1 MRGSLLESEKQHQD
15 VPMLDRKTEIQRKM
29 NNSNDFQSD
38 VHPQHLPGSPHSLG
52 LQHNRQVG
60 IILSARRLPSIFL
73 SYFFVKIAIFYF
85 RLITIMAASL
95 GSVLIYELDVV
106 LGNGLMQESQ
116 EILTRQYQDSAFD
129 LRGHH
134 LQQIQ

>member
-15 VPMLDRKTEIQRKM
+15 VPILDRQTEIQRKM

-60 IILSARRLPSIFL
+60 IILSARRSRSIKCKPT
-73 SYFFVKIAIFYF
+73 YCIIFFYK
-85 RLITIMAASL
+85 
-95 GSVLIYELDVV
+95 
-106 LGNGLMQESQ
+106 SQ
-116 EILTRQYQDSAFD
+116 LCV
-129 LRGHH
+129 
-134 LQQIQ
+134 

>member
-15 VPMLDRKTEIQRKM
+15 VPMLDRQTEIQRKM

-60 IILSARRLPSIFL
+60 IILSARRSPSLFKTSV
-73 SYFFVKIAIFYF
+73 SYFLYKFQFF
-85 RLITIMAASL
+85 
-95 GSVLIYELDVV
+95 V
-106 LGNGLMQESQ
+106 LG
-116 EILTRQYQDSAFD
+116 
-129 LRGHH
+129 
-134 LQQIQ
+134 QQQ

>member
-15 VPMLDRKTEIQRKM
+15 VPMLDRQTEIQRKM

-60 IILSARRLPSIFL
+60 IILSARRSPSLFL
-73 SYFFVKIAIFYF
+73 TSVSYFLYKFQFF
-85 RLITIMAASL
+85 
-95 GSVLIYELDVV
+95 V
-106 LGNGLMQESQ
+106 LG
-116 EILTRQYQDSAFD
+116 
-129 LRGHH
+129 
-134 LQQIQ
+134 QQQ

>member
-15 VPMLDRKTEIQRKM
+15 VPMLDMQTEIQRKM

-60 IILSARRLPSIFL
+60 IILSARRSPSIFTYYIESLTSL
-73 SYFFVKIAIFYF
+73 SYFLYKFQLFV
-85 RLITIMAASL
+85 
-95 GSVLIYELDVV
+95 
-106 LGNGLMQESQ
+106 
-116 EILTRQYQDSAFD
+116 
-129 LRGHH
+129 
-134 LQQIQ
+134 